1 MAKGCKT
8 GGRAKGSLNKV
19 TAEVK
24 LIARRHGI
32 EAVAALVAIMRQ
44 ATSDATRIAA
54 IKELLD
60 RAYGKPSS
68 IDDPDDDLAMPQEQ
82 RPVYQLVFLKGNEH
96 LTEDKGLPP
105 PLPNPT

>member
-24 LIARRHGI
+24 LIARQHGI
-32 EAVAALVAIMRQ
+32 EAVDALVEIMRQ

-68 IDDPDDDLAMPQEQ
+68 MDDTDEVDTPQEQ
-82 RPVYQLVFLKGNEH
+82 RPVYQLVFLKSNEH